1 MVAPVQ
7 PVVDLG
13 ITFRMRAACQHAATA
28 SPEES
33 AMPKVRFRLIGS
45 RADADAVIAAL
56 HGINDIEHVEE
67 LDDLMSGMRD
77 DSSSSEL
84 ASDSEGRIYCIE
96 VDTPNDQLADTV
108 RGSAEVL
115 AREHDA
121 GIEFTDEF

>member
-7 PVVDLG
+7 AVVDLG

-28 SPEES
+28 SSEES
-33 AMPKVRFRLIGS
+33 TMPKVRFRLIGS